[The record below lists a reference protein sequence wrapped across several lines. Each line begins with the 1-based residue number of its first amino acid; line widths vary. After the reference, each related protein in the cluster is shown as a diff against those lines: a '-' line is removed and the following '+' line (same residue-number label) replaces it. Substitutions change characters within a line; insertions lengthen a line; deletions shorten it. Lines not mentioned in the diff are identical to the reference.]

1 MMLRST
7 IRARC
12 TASHTAEGVEGRLG
26 ARDVAG
32 QCRGGQLVT
41 PRDALLSDRFVLK
54 VLGPRPNECRG
65 GATKGQDTLNPQ

>member
-54 VLGPRPNECRG
+54 VLGLLPHAGR
-65 GATKGQDTLNPQ
+65 